1 LKNDASQ
8 RECAGYA
15 QGEDAGSARSGATV
29 AFRTLGCKLNQC
41 ETAQMEESLSEHGM
55 RLVPWRG
62 RADVRVLNTCTVTGK
77 TDRACRN
84 EIGRVRRAD
93 PGSRLIVTG
102 CYAQVASDRIAAVPG
117 VDLVLG
123 NLDKSELAT
132 HIAGLLEPDPEFAG
146 GTAHANEASRVVV
159 TPYSSSTAFRD
170 DFVTHFS
177 GYTRAFLKVQNGCD
191 AGCSYCV
198 IPLARGPSRS
208 MPLERVVEQVGLLA
222 DRGYREVVLTGIHL
236 GMWGRDAAEG
246 TLPDLLRALVERT
259 DVPRFR
265 LSSIEPLEVD
275 DRVLEVM
282 SAAGGRFAEHFHLPL
297 QSGSNSVLRRM
308 NRPYDAAGYA
318 ERVEA
323 VRRAFP
329 EAAIGADVIV
339 GFPGETD
346 AEFEESVALLERLP
360 VTYLHVFPYSDRPGT
375 AASSAPSKVT
385 PQVVAARG
393 ARLRHLGQAKD
404 AAFQEAFAGREL
416 DALVLEQRSDEGLLV
431 SLTGNYLEVLVEG
444 DDSRMNRFAP
454 VVPGIRRSDGRWDGT
469 IGARGEDEP
478 ARAAPAR
485 PEPARAAESRDA
497 PAARGPS

>member
-1 LKNDASQ
+1 M
-8 RECAGYA
+8 G
-15 QGEDAGSARSGATV
+15 ARIRVGGATV

-41 ETAQMEESLSEHGM
+41 ETAQMEESLSRHGM
-55 RLVPWRG
+55 RSVAWSG

-84 EIGRVRRAD
+84 EIGRVSRAD

-102 CYAQVASDRIAAVPG
+102 CYAQVAADRIAAIPG

-123 NLDKSELAT
+123 NLDKGELAT
-132 HIAGLLEPDPEFAG
+132 HIADLLEPDPD
-146 GTAHANEASRVVV
+146 TARATGASPVAV
-159 TPYSSSTAFRD
+159 TPYSAGTAFSD

-191 AGCSYCV
+191 AGCTYCV
-198 IPLARGPSRS
+198 IPIARGPSRS
-208 MPLERVVEQVGLLA
+208 MPLERVVEQVRLLA

-246 TLPDLLRALVERT
+246 TLPDLLRSLVERT
-259 DVPRFR
+259 DMPRFR

-282 SAAGGRFAEHFHLPL
+282 SATGGRFAEHFHLPL

-318 ERVEA
+318 ERVDA
-323 VRRAFP
+323 VRRVFP

-346 AEFEESVALLERLP
+346 AEFEETVALVKRLP

-385 PQVVAARG
+385 PQVAAGRS

-416 DALVLEQRSDEGLLV
+416 DALILKQRSDEGLLV

-454 VVPGIRRSDGRWDGT
+454 VVPGARRSDGRWDGK
-469 IGARGEDEP
+469 IA
-478 ARAAPAR
+478 
-485 PEPARAAESRDA
+485 
-497 PAARGPS
+497 